1 MKEMGLN
8 KTHTQSPQDSGR
20 RWEIER
26 ECKMMDIPT
35 FLPLKLPPGSEG
47 TSSFSFLAIAL
58 VSDDKSES

>member
-8 KTHTQSPQDSGR
+8 KTRTQSSRQGEKVGDK
-20 RWEIER
+20 ER

-35 FLPLKLPPGSEG
+35 FLPLKLQPGSEG
-47 TSSFSFLAIAL
+47 TSSLSFLASAL